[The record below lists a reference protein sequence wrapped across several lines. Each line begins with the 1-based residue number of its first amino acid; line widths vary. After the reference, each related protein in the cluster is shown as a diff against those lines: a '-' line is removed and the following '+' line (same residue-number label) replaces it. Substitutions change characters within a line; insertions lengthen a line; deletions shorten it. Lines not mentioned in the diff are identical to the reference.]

1 MMRGRGGQAASS
13 SSSSISSSNS
23 SSSSRSSS
31 KCTCLLC
38 FGAQL
43 LQGSHAGLGE
53 RGSLACRIIRSSGAT
68 GASAAAAAAAA
79 IVAVAGAATAV
90 AAIVCNSFSPAGQPC
105 KTRRAGQPSSPTLL
119 LPVRYTAECLLIG
132 VRDLHSFVLNGA

>member
-68 GASAAAAAAAA
+68 GASAAAAAAA

-90 AAIVCNSFSPAGQPC
+90 AAIVCNSFSPAGLPC
-105 KTRRAGQPSSPTLL
+105 RTRRAGQPSSPTLL